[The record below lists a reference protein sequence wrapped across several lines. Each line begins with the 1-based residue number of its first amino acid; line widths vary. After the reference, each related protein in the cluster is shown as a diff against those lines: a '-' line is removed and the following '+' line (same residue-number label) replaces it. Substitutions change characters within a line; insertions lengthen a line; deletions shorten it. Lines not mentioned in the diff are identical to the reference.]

1 MDVGPESEQ
10 RQYREGDEQADDRWA
25 WSSLS
30 HLMNHVRQPAFV
42 NDCQPGDALTTGGT
56 VPTVSENDRDES
68 PVSDENIL
76 VERKDVRP
84 APARTRYEM
93 RNFTLRDPRAVTRS
107 TWLTLALL
115 TACSIGIALIDHIAA
130 GWFSPGG
137 NDSVPLAVIVISMVL
152 VTVLFLRTDPPGGTG
167 GLVGD
172 REESTWLRRSAG
184 PLHWGVAALL
194 VVLALI
200 A

>member
-1 MDVGPESEQ
+1 
-10 RQYREGDEQADDRWA
+10 
-25 WSSLS
+25 
-30 HLMNHVRQPAFV
+30 MNHVRQPAFV
-42 NDCQPGDALTTGGT
+42 NDCQSGDASATDGT
-56 VPTVSENDRDES
+56 IPMVSEHDRHDGPE
-68 PVSDENIL
+68 SDEIIL

-93 RNFTLRDPRAVTRS
+93 RRFTLRDPRTVTRS
-107 TWLTLALL
+107 TWFTLALL
-115 TACSIGIALIDHIAA
+115 AACSIGIALIDRIAA
-130 GWFSPGG
+130 GWLTAESHH
-137 NDSVPLAVIVISMVL
+137 SVPLAVIVFSMVL
-152 VTVLFLRTDPPGGTG
+152 VSVLFLRTDPPGGTG

-194 VVLALI
+194 VILALV